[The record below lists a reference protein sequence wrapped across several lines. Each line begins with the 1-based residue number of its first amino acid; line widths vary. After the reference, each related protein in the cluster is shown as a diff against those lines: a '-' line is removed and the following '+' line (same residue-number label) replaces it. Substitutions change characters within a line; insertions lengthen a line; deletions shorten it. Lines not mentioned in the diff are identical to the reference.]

1 MTVTRHTIEAL
12 LDKAKLE
19 MSPEQKRIFVEH
31 FTPFAE
37 EAMDVYNIVPFTL
50 TEAWLKG
57 FIAAWHTKS
66 EEALEYTLALIN
78 RDLREKNAEL
88 VAINEALEHQ
98 LGVPE

>member
-1 MTVTRHTIEAL
+1 MSVSRHTIEAL
-12 LDKAKLE
+12 LDKAKLT
-19 MSPEQKRIFVEH
+19 MSPDQKRIFVEH
-31 FTPFAE
+31 FTPLAE
-37 EAMDVYNIVPFTL
+37 EWMEEYNMVPFAL

-88 VAINEALEHQ
+88 IAINEALEHQ
-98 LGVPE
+98 AGLPE